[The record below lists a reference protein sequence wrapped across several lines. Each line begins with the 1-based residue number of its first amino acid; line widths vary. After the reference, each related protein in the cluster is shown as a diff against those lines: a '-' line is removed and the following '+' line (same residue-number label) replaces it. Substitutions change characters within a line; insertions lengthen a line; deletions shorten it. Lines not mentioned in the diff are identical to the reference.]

1 MNSLLSKMRSDP
13 EYRIRIAY
21 RTALLSMMALL
32 WASFLILTFAMNRG
46 QSESVVF
53 QDIAKQRMLSQRV
66 VLLGQLALRATSDEQ
81 KSEILVLMGESLTEL
96 ESAHTDLAKMIGS
109 QDTKGAVAETLQ
121 DVYFSNPTQLDL
133 RMRSLVTNAN
143 RFRKFLMTSPDI
155 ATLYL
160 GPMEELASSMILPAL
175 DRVISIHNGV
185 SQKSTAMTKYV
196 HLALLL
202 LSLALLS
209 VIWQFLFKPLAA
221 KIGMRTMQLQVAHDN
236 LQYAVLHD
244 SLTGLANREYAMTK
258 LQSITETS
266 AKESPG
272 KLAVLHMDLDNFKSV
287 NDTYGHTNGDR
298 LLELVANRMQ
308 AVVGNNG
315 TACRMNGDE
324 FLIILDTL
332 SASETVSGIAGKLL
346 DALNKPANIDGLYSL
361 VQTSIGIASFPE
373 DGKTCEDLL
382 IAADL
387 ALYEAKNSGKGT
399 YKFFKEN
406 MVVKY
411 NQSKTL
417 EQEIDRAIEERQFQP
432 VFQPQINATSGA
444 IIGVEVLVRWHHPDR
459 GILLPAEFLDAAA
472 SLGKMTQMTRIVLEQ
487 AFEVAARWL
496 EEGTE
501 FGRIGINFSNQDLLL
516 HGFVDEIAE
525 IAKASGL
532 TCERLSAEIV
542 ESVVI
547 NNDDTQCM
555 TALMRLRELGIKVE
569 IDDFGTGFATMVH
582 LNRKIFDRVKIDR
595 QFITNIDQSE
605 RNRIIVDSIIRL
617 STALGLGVIAEGME
631 RQEEIDTLMELGCVE
646 FQGNAI
652 ALPMPANIAGTWLK
666 AHNKTALP
674 RRHSNETATAST
686 AH

>member
-1 MNSLLSKMRSDP
+1 
-13 EYRIRIAY
+13 
-21 RTALLSMMALL
+21 MMALL

-46 QSESVVF
+46 QSESAVF

-81 KSEILVLMGESLTEL
+81 KSEILVLMGESLAEL
-96 ESAHTDLAKMIGS
+96 KSAHTDLAKLIGS
-109 QDTKGAVAETLQ
+109 LDTKGAVAETLH

-143 RFRKFLMTSPDI
+143 RFSTFLMNSPDV
-155 ATLYL
+155 AVLYL
-160 GPMEELASSMILPAL
+160 GPMEELASSVILPAL

-185 SQKSTAMTKYV
+185 SQRSAAMTKYV
-196 HLALLL
+196 HLALLI
-202 LSLALLS
+202 LSLALLI
-209 VIWQFLFKPLAA
+209 VIWRFLFKPLAA

-258 LQSITETS
+258 LQSITES
-266 AKESPG
+266 SVEESPI
-272 KLAVLHMDLDNFKSV
+272 KVAIFHLDLDNFKSV

-315 TACRMNGDE
+315 TACRLNGDE
-324 FLIILDTL
+324 FLIILDTI
-332 SASETVSGIAGKLL
+332 SASETVSGIAGNLL
-346 DALNKPANIDGLYSL
+346 CALNKPTNIDGLFTQ
-361 VQTSIGIASFPE
+361 VQTSIGIALFPD
-373 DGKTCEDLL
+373 DGKTRKDLL
-382 IAADL
+382 VAADL
-387 ALYEAKNSGKGT
+387 ALYEAKNTGKGT
-399 YKFFKEN
+399 YKFFQPK
-406 MVVKY
+406 MIIKY
-411 NQSKTL
+411 NQTKTL

-444 IIGVEVLVRWHHPDR
+444 IIGVEVLVRWHHPER

-472 SLGKMTQMTRIVLEQ
+472 SLGKMTQITRLVLEQ
-487 AFEVAARWL
+487 AFETAAHWL
-496 EEGTE
+496 ENGTE

-516 HGFVDEIAE
+516 HGFVDEIAA
-525 IAKASGL
+525 IAEASGL

-555 TALMRLRELGIKVE
+555 AALMRLRELGIKVE

-582 LNRKIFDRVKIDR
+582 LNRKLFDRVKIDR
-595 QFITNIDQSE
+595 QFITNLDQSE
-605 RNRIIVDSIIRL
+605 RNLIIVDSIIRL
-617 STALGLGVIAEGME
+617 STALGLSVIAEGME
-631 RQEEIDTLMELGCVE
+631 RQEEIDTLLELGCVE

-652 ALPMPANIAGTWLK
+652 APPMPANIAGKWLK
-666 AHNKTALP
+666 AHNKTPLLGRP
-674 RRHSNETATAST
+674 SNETATAST
-686 AH
+686 TH

>member
-1 MNSLLSKMRSDP
+1 MNSLLSKIRSDP

-81 KSEILVLMGESLTEL
+81 KSKILVLMGESLLEL
-96 ESAHTDLAKMIGS
+96 ESAHSDLARMIGS
-109 QDTKGAVAETLQ
+109 QDAKGAVAETLH

-143 RFRKFLMTSPDI
+143 RFRTFLMTSPDI
-155 ATLYL
+155 AALYL

-175 DRVISIHNGV
+175 DRVISIHNGM

-202 LSLALLS
+202 LSLALLIA
-209 VIWQFLFKPLAA
+209 IWQFLFKPLAA

-258 LQSITETS
+258 LQSITEPSTE
-266 AKESPG
+266 KSPA
-272 KLAVLHMDLDNFKSV
+272 KLAIFHLDLDNFKSV
-287 NDTYGHTNGDR
+287 NDNYGHTSGDR
-298 LLELVANRMQ
+298 LLELVANRLQ

-315 TACRMNGDE
+315 TACRLNGDE
-324 FLIILDTL
+324 FLIILDTI
-332 SASETVSGIAGKLL
+332 SASETVSGIAGNLL
-346 DALNKPANIDGLYSL
+346 CALNKPTNIDGLFTQ
-361 VQTSIGIASFPE
+361 VQTSIGIALFPN
-373 DGKTCEDLL
+373 DGKTSKDLL

-399 YKFFKEN
+399 YKFFKQK
-406 MVVKY
+406 MIVKY
-411 NQSKTL
+411 NQAKTL

-444 IIGVEVLVRWHHPDR
+444 IIGVEVLVRWHHPER

-472 SLGKMTQMTRIVLEQ
+472 SLGKMTQITRLVLEQ
-487 AFEVAARWL
+487 AFETAAHWL
-496 EEGTE
+496 ENGTE
-501 FGRIGINFSNQDLLL
+501 FGRIGINFSNKNLLL
-516 HGFVDEIAE
+516 HGFVDEIAA
-525 IAKASGL
+525 IAEASGL
-532 TCERLSAEIV
+532 TCERLSTEIV

-555 TALMRLRELGIKVE
+555 AALMRLRELGIKVE

-582 LNRKIFDRVKIDR
+582 LNRKLFDRVKIDR
-595 QFITNIDQSE
+595 QFITNLDQSE
-605 RNRIIVDSIIRL
+605 RNLIIVDSIIRL
-617 STALGLGVIAEGME
+617 STALGLSVIAEGME
-631 RQEEIDTLMELGCVE
+631 RQEEIDTLLELGCVE

-652 ALPMPANIAGTWLK
+652 APPMPANIAGKWLK
-666 AHNKTALP
+666 AHNKTPLLGRP
-674 RRHSNETATAST
+674 SNETATAST
-686 AH
+686 TH